1 MKNLL
6 LLFVSLFL
14 LSACSSKSKYEPIK
28 VDATLKYDANMKTQL
43 RNVSRDG
50 ATYENGMLVTK
61 KRGLLKNKLEKDF
74 RFVYDSGHSVL
85 AAREDGTVRV
95 LANGETRFENKFE
108 FALSA
113 GAIKGNLLALVFS
126 NNTLAL
132 YDMKVKKELYSEALE
147 PTFANDSRL
156 ANPIF
161 LNDLVI
167 FPTLDGRLLI
177 MDSVKKIILR
187 DVAISDKELFNN
199 VLFLD
204 EKNNVLVAATAT
216 KVIAINP
223 KNINTKRIDVKD
235 ILYDTNALYIFTKTG
250 KILLTDLNLDVK
262 KEIKFPFAMFSAVMG
277 TDKLYVVEKSGYLI
291 EIDKNLESSKVYEL
305 PSEINKPLFT
315 FKNRLFFGQHFIKIK

>member
-14 LSACSSKSKYEPIK
+14 LSACSSKSKYEPTEIES
-28 VDATLKYDANMKTQL
+28 TLKYDANMKSQL
-43 RNVSRDG
+43 STVSRDG
-50 ATYENGMLVTK
+50 AVYENGMLVTK
-61 KRGLLKNKLEKDF
+61 RRGLLKYKLEKDF
-74 RFVYDSGHSVL
+74 RFIYDNENSILVS
-85 AAREDGTVRV
+85 REDGTVRV
-95 LANGETRFENKFE
+95 LSNGETRFENKFE

-113 GAIKGNLLALVFS
+113 GAIKNNLLALIFS
-126 NNTLAL
+126 NNTIVL
-132 YDMKVKKELYSEALE
+132 YDMKAKKELYSEALE

-156 ANPIF
+156 ANPVF

-177 MDSVKKIILR
+177 MDSVKKVILR

-199 VLFLD
+199 VIFLD
-204 EKNNVLVAATAT
+204 EMNNVLVAATAT

-235 ILYDTNALYIFTKTG
+235 ILYDANALYIFTKTG
-250 KILLTDLNLDVK
+250 RILLTDLNLNVK
-262 KEIKFPFAMFSAVMG
+262 KEIKFPFAMFSAVTG

-291 EIDKNLESSKVYEL
+291 EVDKNLESSKVYEL
-305 PSEINKPLFT
+305 PSEINRPLFT
-315 FKNRLFFGQHFIKIK
+315 FKNRLFFGQHFLKIK

>member
-14 LSACSSKSKYEPIK
+14 LSACSSKSKYEPTEIES
-28 VDATLKYDANMKTQL
+28 TLKYDANMKSQL
-43 RNVSRDG
+43 STVSRDG
-50 ATYENGMLVTK
+50 AAYENGMLVTK
-61 KRGLLKNKLEKDF
+61 RRGLLKYKLEKDF
-74 RFVYDSGHSVL
+74 RFIYDNENSILVS
-85 AAREDGTVRV
+85 REDGTVRV
-95 LANGETRFENKFE
+95 LSNGETRFENKFE

-113 GAIKGNLLALVFS
+113 GAIKNNLLALIFS
-126 NNTLAL
+126 NNTLVL
-132 YDMKVKKELYSEALE
+132 YDMKAKKELYSEALE

-156 ANPIF
+156 ANPVF

-177 MDSVKKIILR
+177 MDSVKKVILR

-199 VLFLD
+199 VIFLD
-204 EKNNVLVAATAT
+204 EMNNVLVAATAT

-250 KILLTDLNLDVK
+250 RILLTDLNLNVK
-262 KEIKFPFAMFSAVMG
+262 KEIKFPFAMFSAVTG

-291 EIDKNLESSKVYEL
+291 EVDKNLESSKVYEL
-305 PSEINKPLFT
+305 PSEINRPLFT
-315 FKNRLFFGQHFIKIK
+315 FKNRLFFGQHFLKIK